1 MADLINNAL
10 SGLLASRAAMIT
22 TGHNISNV
30 NTPSYSRQR
39 VNLST
44 TTAELQSY
52 GYVGRGVDIES
63 VTRSYDAFVMQQL
76 RGHNSGVNRYDT
88 LNTLTSQVS
97 SALGDNNIGLTPDLE
112 AFFGALHDVAN
123 SPNSLT
129 SRQTLLDEAGNMV
142 TRIQDTD
149 NTLSSLR
156 DSANTGIRNAVS
168 AINDLSASIA
178 NINKYIAE
186 SNISPT
192 NQPNDLL
199 DQRDKML
206 VDLSKLAGVQ
216 AVTENNGT
224 INVFLGN
231 GQALVVGNTAYQLTA
246 VRSGFDSQEITVRLE
261 SQAEGADLE
270 AYITDGELGGY
281 FEFRRTVL
289 HPAQDGLGLLAT
301 GLTETMNEQHRHGM
315 DLNGD
320 LGGDLFKVGAPKVLL
335 HDINKGNA
343 TFTAAVT
350 TDSVLPVTDAKAAV
364 AATRLLR
371 SDYEIRSIVASYGLS
386 TNSATTATILLP
398 TVTDLYDSRLMN
410 TVQIQFT
417 DATHYNVVDVTAGL
431 PGTTLASNV
440 SYTNGGNISYNGWT
454 TQIKNDAVPST
465 AISAG
470 DVFEISPG
478 YSAVRLLDNKT
489 ILNNGDLAALN
500 TELNKDG
507 LNVALSTGTAK
518 YGDRFLLQPTRYSS
532 AGFGLIIT
540 DPRKIAAA
548 SPIITSANTANLGSA
563 TISAGTVTDATNTA
577 LQNNIRIQF
586 TSASTFDVL
595 DLTAGTTTSGV
606 SYTSGDPIS
615 YNGWSINISGSPQ
628 GSVSGNPITASANS
642 ANTGTATIAA
652 PTVVNLYNANLLN
665 SVSIKFTSDTQYS
678 VFDTTTGQTLSS
690 NNTYTSGGNITSTN
704 RWTVQISGV
713 PKSGDTFQIK
723 PDGDSFQVKN
733 NVGGIG
739 DNRNALELVKLQTK
753 QQLLGGN
760 DYRGVYATMIS
771 EVGAKGRHIESTL
784 QSQKALFAQSEL
796 SRESIS
802 GVNLDEE
809 AADLMR
815 FQQAYQAA
823 AQMIQISN
831 SLFDSLMGAVRS

>member
-1 MADLINNAL
+1 MADMLNIAL
-10 SGLLASRAAMIT
+10 SGLMASRAAMTT
-22 TGHNISNV
+22 TGHNIANV
-30 NTPSYSRQR
+30 NTPYYSKQR
-39 VNLST
+39 VNLDS

-52 GYVGRGVDIES
+52 GYIGRGVDIES
-63 VTRSYDAFVMQQL
+63 VTRAYDGFVMQQL
-76 RGHNSGVNRYDT
+76 RGYNSTVSRYDT
-88 LNTLTSQVS
+88 LNTLAGQVS
-97 SALGDNNIGLTPDLE
+97 SALGDNTIGLTPDLE
-112 AFFGALHDVAN
+112 AFFGALHDVAD

-129 SRQTLLDEAGNMV
+129 SRQTLLDEAANLV

-149 NTLSSLR
+149 NTLSTLR
-156 DSANTGIRNAVS
+156 DSVNTGISNAVS
-168 AINDLSASIA
+168 AINELSSGIA

-186 SNISPT
+186 ASISPT

-206 VDLSKLAGVQ
+206 VDLSKLSGVQ
-216 AVTENNGT
+216 AVIENDGT
-224 INVFLGN
+224 MNVFLGN
-231 GQALVVGNTAYQLTA
+231 GQALVVGNTAYQLAA
-246 VRSGFDSQEITVRLE
+246 VRSGFDPQETTVRLE
-261 SQAEGADLE
+261 SQADGADLE
-270 AYITDGELGGY
+270 SYITDGELGGY

-301 GLTETMNEQHRHGM
+301 GLTTTMNEQHQHGM

-320 LGGDLFKVGAPKVLL
+320 LGGDLFKVGSPKVLA
-335 HDINKGNA
+335 HGINTGDA

-350 TDSVLPVTDAKAAV
+350 TDSTLPVTDAKAAV

-371 SDYEIRSIVASYGLS
+371 SDYEIRSIVGSHGLS
-386 TNSATTATILLP
+386 TNSATTATVLLP
-398 TVTDLYDSRLMN
+398 TVTDPYNSSLMN
-410 TVQIQFT
+410 TVQIQFS
-417 DATHYNVVDVTAGL
+417 DATHYNVVDVTAGNTL
-431 PGTTLASNV
+431 LGTGVL
-440 SYTNGGNISYNGWT
+440 TNGSSISYNGWT
-454 TQIKNDAVPST
+454 VQIKNDAVPST

-470 DVFEISPG
+470 DTFEISPG
-478 YSAVRLLDNKT
+478 FSAVRLLDNET
-489 ILNNGDLAALN
+489 ILSNGDLAALN

-507 LNVALSTGTAK
+507 LNIALSTGSAK

-532 AGFGLIIT
+532 AGFGLTIT

-548 SPIITSANTANLGSA
+548 SPIITSANSANLGSA
-563 TISAGTVTDATNTA
+563 SISAGTVTDAANTS

-595 DLTAGTTTSGV
+595 DLTTGTTLASNV

-615 YNGWSINISGSPQ
+615 YNGWSININGSPQ
-628 GSVSGNPITASANS
+628 GRVGLNPITANANS
-642 ANTGTATIAA
+642 SNTGTATIAT
-652 PTVVNLYNANLLN
+652 PTVNNIYNTNLLN
-665 SVSIKFTSDTQYS
+665 SVSIKFTDDTHYS

-690 NNTYTSGGNITSTN
+690 NNIYVSGGNIVSSN
-704 RWTVQISGV
+704 GWTAQISGT

-760 DYRGVYATMIS
+760 DYRGIYATMIA
-771 EVGAKGRHIESTL
+771 EVGAKGRNIETTL

-823 AQMIQISN
+823 AQLIQVSN
-831 SLFDSLMGAVRS
+831 SLFDALISAARS